1 MGFLSFFKTPKPQ
14 RFNYMPRYYDPQKE
28 RLDGLLGR
36 NKDGEVSQ
44 TDLAKARISSAF
56 RKRSVKSEY
65 SKKMAKRSNLL
76 LLAII
81 VILFA
86 LTYLL
91 LTVYLPRFIH
101 LFEGT

>member
-1 MGFLSFFKTPKPQ
+1 
-14 RFNYMPRYYDPQKE
+14 MPRYYDPQKE
-28 RLDGLLGR
+28 RLDEILGR
-36 NKDGEVSQ
+36 KGKDDYSE
-44 TDLAKARISSAF
+44 TELAKARISSAF
-56 RKRSVKSEY
+56 RRRSGNTEY

-101 LFEGT
+101 LFEGS